1 MERQL
6 AKFPIIP
13 VEGSRRGAGNTPAA
27 VDVVLA
33 EVKGVVADSYP
44 LWKGGGSR
52 QLPFVLNSMVDIVME
67 TDLIGVQGEVCDR
80 S

>member
-1 MERQL
+1 M
-6 AKFPIIP
+6 
-13 VEGSRRGAGNTPAA
+13 
-27 VDVVLA
+27 DVVLA